1 MNHRRIRN
9 IFIAL
14 AVLCVAA
21 ASAGSAYATF
31 FCNGI
36 SCP

>member
-14 AVLCVAA
+14 AVLCISAAGA
-21 ASAGSAYATF
+21 ASAYAVF
-31 FCNGI
+31 GCLKCG
-36 SCP
+36 

>member
-1 MNHRRIRN
+1 MNRRRIRN

-21 ASAGSAYATF
+21 AGAGSAYAAF
-31 FCNGI
+31 GCLKCG
-36 SCP
+36 

>member
-9 IFIAL
+9 LFTAL

-21 ASAGSAYATF
+21 AAAAPAHAWWYY
-31 FCNGI
+31 
-36 SCP
+36 P

>member
-21 ASAGSAYATF
+21 ASAGTAHAVF
-31 FCNGI
+31 GCLKCG
-36 SCP
+36 

>member
-9 IFIAL
+9 IFTAFAGS

-21 ASAGSAYATF
+21 AGVATAF
-31 FCNGI
+31 
-36 SCP
+36 PYLP